1 MLPIRVSTGWNVPLD
16 KPGQTRTGRPIVPL
30 SLCPGTKQNSCPG
43 DPLSQEAGAYVPGQT
58 PL

>member
-1 MLPIRVSTGWNVPLD
+1 MLPII
-16 KPGQTRTGRPIVPL
+16 KPGQTRTGRPVVPL
-30 SLCPGTKQNSCPG
+30 SLCPFVLGQNKILVG